1 MYISAINTFNLLL
14 KQVLASV
21 ATIRQYQNYFDS
33 LLSYM
38 QLPQMKNTNLTNKE
52 IDFTAIEIVF
62 NDVWF
67 KYPNATHHTLKESIL
82 K

>member
-21 ATIRQYQNYFDS
+21 STIRQYQNYFDS

-52 IDFTAIEIVF
+52 IDFTAIESYLTMFGLNIL
-62 NDVWF
+62 
-67 KYPNATHHTLKESIL
+67 TLL
-82 K
+82 TTP